1 MDAEF
6 RFFKKGNSGNLR
18 VWPPVEFPSKTG
30 FLGNA
35 SKVVFRN
42 STANDLTFTDDD
54 SALKPGQNLTVPAGK
69 TEDFE
74 INAATV
80 QLGNVYGF
88 TVTSRLTAGQE
99 QDSVALAAAN
109 PEIIIVG

>member
-6 RFFKKGNSGNLR
+6 RFFKKGNGGPLR

-30 FLGNA
+30 FLGNP
-35 SKVVFRN
+35 SKVVFQN
-42 STANDLTFTDDD
+42 STPNELTFTDDD
-54 SALKPGQNLTVPAGK
+54 GALKPGQNLRVPAGR

-80 QLGNVYGF
+80 QLGSVYGF
-88 TVTSRLTAGQE
+88 TVTSTLMAGQE